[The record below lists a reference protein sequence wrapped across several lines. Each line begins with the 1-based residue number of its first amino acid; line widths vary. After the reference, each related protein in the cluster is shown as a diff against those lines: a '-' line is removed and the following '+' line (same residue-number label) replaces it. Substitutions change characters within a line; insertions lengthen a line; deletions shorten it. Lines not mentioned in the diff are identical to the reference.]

1 LWPLEDSD
9 PAGEKEARRDVA
21 LSEASTLLDSVPS
34 VPDRRRVMLYISNG
48 YESARGRA
56 LATLFAH
63 AAQQANVIIFAV
75 NANGVPGSVVLD
87 SRGDAEL
94 WKQVVA
100 SRRQSLQVIA
110 DGTGGFAF
118 LDPADF
124 ADATSRIRAA
134 VLARR

>member
-1 LWPLEDSD
+1 
-9 PAGEKEARRDVA
+9 
-21 LSEASTLLDSVPS
+21 
-34 VPDRRRVMLYISNG
+34 
-48 YESARGRA
+48 
-56 LATLFAH
+56 
-63 AAQQANVIIFAV
+63 VIIFAV
-75 NANGVPGSVVLD
+75 NANGVPRSVVLD

-110 DGTGGFAF
+110 DGTGGFAL